1 MDSWISTF
9 PSILV
14 ATLLLLIPGGIVM
27 AAGWSTRN
35 PSRWLLAPAVSV
47 TIAAVAA
54 TIAPLVG
61 LRWGLVPLAIV
72 TAIVAGIGLVLRRFA
87 GTDDASSSR
96 GTLLAAVGAL
106 IAAAGGLGIL
116 FARAFGGPENIAQRF
131 DNIVHLNAIALAVKN
146 GNASPFQI
154 GATSDIGGYPNAWHA
169 ITTLVV
175 ELTGASVPAGINAAN
190 LGFVA
195 ILWPASIMVLVGAMF
210 HRRRAAY
217 VVAAALSMGF
227 GAFPALFLNWGVLYP
242 NLVGYAMVPAG
253 LAAVVLA
260 LGESRPA
267 GIVRG
272 VLLVALLAGGVFLG
286 HPNAFLALLAF
297 SAATVLSTLLARAI
311 ARRTRRDWWTLA
323 ASAAGFALVCVVTWS
338 VFRTSAEHSGWKP
351 WQNLAQA
358 FGEAA
363 LASPRGY
370 TPTIVIAVL
379 LVAGAVV
386 AVRRPRALPL
396 LAPFAVAVLLFVVA
410 SGLRIDHPLREFLTN
425 PWYNDS
431 NRLAALLPMAAIP
444 VAVLGAL
451 GIYDAGRRFSTRL
464 SAPRWTRIAALVIAT
479 MTVFSVAIG
488 PNTRISLS
496 QVREAY
502 AYTDDASLLT
512 SDERALLDRLP
523 EKTDE
528 DALIIG
534 SPRTGASLAL
544 ALSDREVTQ
553 RHIFG
558 SPAPELVYLNSHL
571 RNIDSD
577 PDVCSTVDDLGIDYV
592 LDFGRQ
598 DVMDQEQAVTYD
610 GVQDLTPGRH
620 LVLVDSEGPD
630 ARLFRIEG
638 C

>member
-1 MDSWISTF
+1 MDSWISTSS
-9 PSILV
+9 SILV
-14 ATLLLLIPGGIVM
+14 AALLLIVPGGVVM
-27 AAGWSTRN
+27 ASGWGLRN

-54 TIAPLVG
+54 TLAPLIG
-61 LRWGLVPLAIV
+61 LRWGLLPLAIV
-72 TAIVAGIGLVLRRFA
+72 TALVAGIGLVLRRFA
-87 GTDDASSSR
+87 GSEDAPSFR
-96 GTLLAAVGAL
+96 GTLLSAAGAL
-106 IAAAGGLGIL
+106 VAAAGGTGIL

-131 DNIVHLNAIALAVKN
+131 DNIVHLNAIALAVDN
-146 GNASPFQI
+146 GSASPFQI

-169 ITTLVV
+169 VTTLVV
-175 ELTGASVPAGINAAN
+175 ELTDASIPAGINAAN

-195 ILWPASIMVLVGAMF
+195 ILWPASIMALVGAMF

-217 VVAAALSMGF
+217 VAAAALSMGF

-253 LAAVVLA
+253 LASVVLA
-260 LGESRPA
+260 LDERGR
-267 GIVRG
+267 GRVVRA
-272 VLLVALLAGGVFLG
+272 VLLIALLSGGVFLG

-297 SAATVLSTLLARAI
+297 STATVLSTLLVRAI
-311 ARRTRRDWWTLA
+311 TRGARRDWRTLA
-323 ASAAGFALVCVVTWS
+323 ASTAAFTVVCVTTWA
-338 VFRTSAEHSGWKP
+338 VFRTSAEHSGWTP

-358 FGEAA
+358 IGEAA

-370 TPTIVIAVL
+370 TPTVVITVL
-379 LVAGAVV
+379 IVAGAIV
-386 AVRRPRALPL
+386 AVRRPKTLPL
-396 LAPFAVAVLLFVVA
+396 LAPFAVAIVLFVVA

-451 GIYDAGRRFSTRL
+451 GIHDAGRRVLARL
-464 SAPRWTRIAALVIAT
+464 SAARWVRILALVVA
-479 MTVFSVAIG
+479 VVALFSVAAG
-488 PNTRISLS
+488 PNARIALS

-502 AYTDDASLLT
+502 AYTADSILLT
-512 SDERALLDRLP
+512 ADERALLDRLAQETP
-523 EKTDE
+523 D

-544 ALSDREVTQ
+544 ALSGRDVTQ

-558 SPAPELVYLNSHL
+558 SPSPELVFLNTHL
-571 RNIDSD
+571 RDIDSD
-577 PDVCSTVDDLGIDYV
+577 PAICATVDDLGIDYV

-598 DVMDQEQAVTYD
+598 DVMNQAGAVTYD
-610 GVQDLTPGRH
+610 GIQDLAPGRH
-620 LVLVDSEGPD
+620 LVLVDSEGPQ